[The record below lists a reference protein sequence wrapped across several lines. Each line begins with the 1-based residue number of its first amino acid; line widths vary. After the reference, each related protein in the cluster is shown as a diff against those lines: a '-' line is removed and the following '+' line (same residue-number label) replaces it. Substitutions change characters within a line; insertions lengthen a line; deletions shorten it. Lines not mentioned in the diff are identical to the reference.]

1 MDNAAF
7 AQSVR
12 PPRFVILRLPMEPYS
27 IGHEILLWEKSNP
40 IIALSPDEFKQLP
53 ELDQRKAIIS
63 AVLICCRDWEE
74 NKSAHK
80 WVRLWGW
87 MIRKENF
94 ALAIADFWNYRAWGT
109 TLPKLQPS
117 NKAGRPLGAPHA
129 SRMLAYALKL
139 PDAYNAPLGMV
150 QWLYYAEAEAEG
162 GCEIQ
167 NYIQDEV
174 EKMTEEI
181 RKEREA
187 KAKEGLS
194 PRS

>member
-40 IIALSPDEFKQLP
+40 LVALSPEDFKKLSDY
-53 ELDQRKAIIS
+53 DQRKAIIS
-63 AVLICCRDWEE
+63 AVLICCRNWEA
-74 NKSAHK
+74 NKSPHK
-80 WVRLWGW
+80 WMRLWGW

-109 TLPKLQPS
+109 TLPKLMPPAKS
-117 NKAGRPLGAPHA
+117 GRPLGAPHA
-129 SRMLAYALKL
+129 ARMLAYALTF
-139 PDAYNAPLGMV
+139 PEAYDSPMGMV
-150 QWLYYAEAEAEG
+150 QWLYYAGVETEG
-162 GCEIQ
+162 GCAIQ
-167 NYIQDEV
+167 NYIEDEV

-181 RKEREA
+181 RREREA
-187 KAKEGLS
+187 KKKEAQCQ
-194 PRS
+194 P